1 MQRLRVLFAK
11 KPRDEWVKAL
21 ASIDIPFTAV
31 KDMAEAFQDA
41 QMQHR
46 AMLQSV
52 EHSVEGRTPQ
62 LGFRLSCPKRP
73 VRYGQHRRRS
83 ENIPSAFLRR
93 SAISNP
99 KIERLRRSKAI

>member
-1 MQRLRVLFAK
+1 MQHLQVLFAK

-31 KDMAEAFQDA
+31 NDMAEAFHDA

-52 EHSVEGRTPQ
+52 EHSVEGRIPQ
-62 LGFRLSCPKRP
+62 LGFPIKLSHTPCTIRTAPPTLGEHTECILTELGYSK
-73 VRYGQHRRRS
+73 S
-83 ENIPSAFLRR
+83 E
-93 SAISNP
+93 
-99 KIERLRRSKAI
+99 IERLRRSKAI